1 MGFCQNQSFTTFKNA
16 NDFGDVGLITQT
28 ENNIKYWLDW
38 AFLQIG
44 AWTDITTAQTGDVNA
59 AMMIPARL
67 NWVNEPPAVAGQ
79 IWQTRRKDW
88 VWETGV
94 NYIGRDSGVYNPIQI
109 SGIYING
116 TFKSTGLPSGDP
128 YYYYLDYPN
137 GRVTFTNGPIATT
150 SVVTMNY
157 SYRNVQ
163 TYRSDQTPW
172 WKTLQY
178 HTMDSPQ
185 SQFQQDPKTGD
196 WSIGVFHRIQLPA
209 IMVEALPNTKSR
221 GYELGNGALW
231 LHTDILYHVLC
242 DDAVTRNNLAS
253 ILNLQTDRDVFF
265 FDTNIVNQSGTWPID
280 YRGMLINSNRY
291 VDFANPTGVYVWKK
305 VALIN
310 TRGSEI
316 QSLNPNLYESVT
328 RTTLEMVFGNI

>member
-28 ENNIKYWLDW
+28 ENNMKYWLDW

-44 AWTDITTAQTGDVNA
+44 AWTDITSAQTSDVKSSS
-59 AMMIPARL
+59 MIPSRL
-67 NWVNEPPAVAGQ
+67 NWVNEPPAAAGQ

-88 VWETGV
+88 VYESGV
-94 NYIGRDSGVYNPIQI
+94 NYIGRDSSVYNPIQI
-109 SGIYING
+109 SGIYVNS
-116 TFKSTGLPSGDP
+116 TFYSTGNATLP
-128 YYYYLDYPN
+128 YFLDYPN
-137 GRVTFTNGPIATT
+137 GRVTFTNGPIST
-150 SVVTMNY
+150 SAIVTMNY

-163 TYRSDQTPW
+163 IYRSDQTPW

-178 HTMDSPQ
+178 NTTDSPQ
-185 SQFQQDPKTGD
+185 SQFQQDPRTGD

-209 IMVEALPNTKSR
+209 IMVEALPNIKSR

-231 LHTDILYHVLC
+231 LHQDVLYHVLA
-242 DDAVTRNNLAS
+242 DDAITRNNIAS
-253 ILNLQTDRDVFF
+253 ILNLQTDRDIFF
-265 FDTNIVNQSGTWPID
+265 FDTNIVNQSGTWPIN
-280 YRGMLINSNRY
+280 YMGSLINTNKY
-291 VDFANPTGVYVWKK
+291 PDFANPTGVYAWKK

-310 TRGSEI
+310 TRGAEI
-316 QSLNPNLYESVT
+316 ESINPNLYESVT